1 MLITVVL
8 PALSDPSNAYNQQH
22 LYVLTSLSQV
32 KSIVLLT
39 DIPSSE
45 PLMIHLFTSFFDILA
60 GSTKTSTG
68 EQLGKNV
75 EFHMA
80 SILVTMV
87 DEAATLPS
95 EVIDVV
101 VAQFLRADPRAM
113 VGAAG
118 KGKKNA
124 ATLDEKQSTLT
135 LKELPP
141 AYTMAKTVCT
151 SCPEKMARYVSQYF
165 NDIIVDASLSSA
177 ANGTSKKTSHR
188 RVSNDLDDS
197 DMENGTGPTDEDL
210 NELHKVHQLL
220 RELWRACP
228 TVLQNVIPQ
237 LEAELSAEN
246 VHLRSLATETFGD
259 IISGIGAAG
268 LPRPS
273 ILDPAAYPPLDLSDT
288 AESTLNHN
296 VLTKPSS
303 PQPFPQTY
311 SQAYASFL
319 GRSHD
324 KSPLIR
330 SAWTTGVGRI
340 LTTSAGGV
348 GLAQQEED
356 RLIKDLARMLG
367 DADEKVRIT
376 AVKVVGTFSF
386 REVMFKLGSSGGLDK
401 PGSVL
406 AVLAERVRDRK
417 HAVRVEAMRVLASL
431 WGVASGAVAAGEEQ
445 VISTIG
451 AAPSRILDTYY
462 ANDMDLMVLLDHALY
477 EQLLP
482 LSYPPV
488 KAKSSKIAN
497 GNSQKAKE
505 SQTNGDVETDIIDP
519 DKIRTERILLLVRD
533 LDERAKKVFFAIQT
547 RQAQLAKVMTAYLQR
562 CEDYNVGSFKY
573 PLLPLAN
580 ECYREVSWTKVR
592 SWSRNTWHDL
602 LILSHNCYQIL

>member
-1 MLITVVL
+1 MLITVIL

-39 DIPSSE
+39 DIPSSD
-45 PLMIHLFTSFFDILA
+45 PLMLHLFTSFFDILA
-60 GSTKTSTG
+60 GSTKSSTG

-75 EFHMA
+75 EFHMT

-87 DEAATLPS
+87 DESATLPS
-95 EVIDVV
+95 EVVDVI
-101 VAQFLRADPRAM
+101 VAQFLRTDPRA
-113 VGAAG
+113 VNGHVG
-118 KGKKNA
+118 KGKKHA
-124 ATLDEKQSTLT
+124 ATLDDKQSTLT

-141 AYTMAKTVCT
+141 AYTMAKTICI
-151 SCPEKMARYVSQYF
+151 SCPDKMARHISQYF
-165 NDIIVDASLSSA
+165 NDVIIEASSSSTA
-177 ANGTSKKTSHR
+177 VRTSKKTSHR
-188 RVSNDLDDS
+188 RASDDVDDS
-197 DMENGTGPTDEDL
+197 DMENANGPTDEDL
-210 NELHKVHQLL
+210 KELYKVHQLL

-228 TVLQNVIPQ
+228 AVLQNVIPQ

-268 LPRPS
+268 LPPS
-273 ILDPAAYPPLDLSDT
+273 SIPDPAVYPPLDLSDT
-288 AESTLNHN
+288 AESTLNRN

-311 SQAYASFL
+311 SQAYTSFL

-330 SAWTTGVGRI
+330 SVWTTGIGRI

-356 RLIKDLARMLG
+356 RLVKDLARMLG
-367 DADEKVRIT
+367 DADEKVRVA

-386 REVMFKLGSSGGLDK
+386 REVIFKLGSSGGLDK
-401 PGSVL
+401 SGSVL

-417 HAVRVEAMRVLASL
+417 HAVRVEAMRVLGSL
-431 WGVASGAVAAGEEQ
+431 WGVASGAVTAGEEQ

-451 AAPSRILDTYY
+451 GAPSKILDTFY
-462 ANDMDLMVLLDHALY
+462 ANDMDLMVLLDHVLY

-482 LSYPPV
+482 LNYPPI
-488 KAKSSKIAN
+488 KPKNAKLVN
-497 GNSQKAKE
+497 GNSQKVKK
-505 SQTNGDVETDIIDP
+505 SQTNGDVETDSIDP
-519 DKIRTERILLLVRD
+519 DKIRTERILVLVRD
-533 LDERAKKVFFAIQT
+533 LDERAKKVFFAVQT
-547 RQAQLAKVMTAYLQR
+547 RQIQLAKVMAAYLQR
-562 CEDYNVGSFKY
+562 CEDYNVS
-573 PLLPLAN
+573 
-580 ECYREVSWTKVR
+580 SSTKCFFDR
-592 SWSRNTWHDL
+592 G
-602 LILSHNCYQIL
+602 

>member
-1 MLITVVL
+1 MLITVIL

-45 PLMIHLFTSFFDILA
+45 PLMLHLFTSFFDILA
-60 GSTKTSTG
+60 GSTKSSTG

-75 EFHMA
+75 EFHMT

-87 DEAATLPS
+87 DESATLPS
-95 EVIDVV
+95 EVVDVI
-101 VAQFLRADPRAM
+101 VAQFLRTDPRA
-113 VGAAG
+113 VNGHVG
-118 KGKKNA
+118 KGKKHA
-124 ATLDEKQSTLT
+124 ATLDDKQSTLT

-141 AYTMAKTVCT
+141 AYTMAKTICI
-151 SCPEKMARYVSQYF
+151 SCPDKMARHISQYF
-165 NDIIVDASLSSA
+165 NDVIIEASSSSA
-177 ANGTSKKTSHR
+177 AVRTSKKTSHR
-188 RVSNDLDDS
+188 RASDDVDDS
-197 DMENGTGPTDEDL
+197 DMENANGPTDEDL
-210 NELHKVHQLL
+210 KELYKVHQLL

-228 TVLQNVIPQ
+228 AVLQNVIPQ

-268 LPRPS
+268 LPPS
-273 ILDPAAYPPLDLSDT
+273 SIPDPAVYPPLDLSDT
-288 AESTLNHN
+288 AESTLNRN

-311 SQAYASFL
+311 SQAYTSFL

-330 SAWTTGVGRI
+330 SVWTTGIGRI

-367 DADEKVRIT
+367 DADEKVRVA

-386 REVMFKLGSSGGLDK
+386 REVIFKLGLSGGLDK
-401 PGSVL
+401 SGSVL

-417 HAVRVEAMRVLASL
+417 HAVRVEAMRVLGSL
-431 WGVASGAVAAGEEQ
+431 WGVASGAVTAGEEQ

-451 AAPSRILDTYY
+451 GAPSKILDTFY
-462 ANDMDLMVLLDHALY
+462 ANDMDLMVLLDHVLY

-482 LSYPPV
+482 LNYPPI
-488 KAKSSKIAN
+488 KPKNAKLVN
-497 GNSQKAKE
+497 GNSQKVKK
-505 SQTNGDVETDIIDP
+505 SQTNGDVETDSMDP
-519 DKIRTERILLLVRD
+519 DKIRTERILVLVRD
-533 LDERAKKVFFAIQT
+533 LDERAKKVFFAVQT
-547 RQAQLAKVMTAYLQR
+547 RQSQLAKVMAAYLQR
-562 CEDYNVGSFKY
+562 CEDYNVCS
-573 PLLPLAN
+573 
-580 ECYREVSWTKVR
+580 STKCFVDR
-592 SWSRNTWHDL
+592 G
-602 LILSHNCYQIL
+602 